1 MPAPPEKGA
10 ENGASFIVC
19 KKCYYS
25 RLPRKQVDLSK
36 MSIEDRHKYVLTVSC
51 PEANGIVRA
60 VSDFLYQRGAT
71 ISEAAQH
78 RDPVIDR
85 FFMRV
90 EFEEVE
96 VDLPSSEKLDE
107 DFSELAARF
116 DMQWSFFDLRKRPRV
131 LLAVSQH
138 GHCLIDMLHR
148 WSSGALPADVVGV
161 VSNHDDMR
169 GITEWYGL
177 DYYHLPVTAETKQQ
191 QEAAILDIIRDK
203 SVDLLALARYMQIL
217 SPIMCEAMAGRAINI
232 HHSFLPGFKGANPYR
247 QAYMRGVKIIGATAH
262 YVTTELDEGPII
274 EQAVERIDHNFDI
287 DELMQIGRDA
297 ECAAF
302 ARAVKWHCE
311 HRIIVNGNKT
321 VVFK

>member
-1 MPAPPEKGA
+1 MRG
-10 ENGASFIVC
+10 SS
-19 KKCYYS
+19 S
-25 RLPRKQVDLSK
+25 RY
-36 MSIEDRHKYVLTVSC
+36 EDRNMKTENRNKYVLTVSC

-60 VSDFLYQRGAT
+60 VSDFLFQRGAT

-90 EFEEVE
+90 EFEEAE
-96 VDLPSSEKLDE
+96 ADLPLTEKLDE
-107 DFSELAARF
+107 DFRTVAEQF

-131 LLAVSQH
+131 LLAVSRH
-138 GHCLIDMLHR
+138 GHCLNDILHR

-177 DYYHLPVTAETKQQ
+177 DFHYLPLTPETKAA
-191 QEAAILDIIRDK
+191 QEEAMLDIVHAK
-203 SVDLLALARYMQIL
+203 QVDVLALARYMQIL
-217 SPIMCEAMAGRAINI
+217 SPRMCEVMAGRAINI

-302 ARAVKWHCE
+302 ARALKWHCE

-321 VVFK
+321 VVFR